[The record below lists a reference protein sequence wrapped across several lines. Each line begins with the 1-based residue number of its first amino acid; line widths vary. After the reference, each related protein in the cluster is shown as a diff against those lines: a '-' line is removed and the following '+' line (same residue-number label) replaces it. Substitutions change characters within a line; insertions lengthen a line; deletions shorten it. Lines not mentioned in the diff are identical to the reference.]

1 MRERKRRGRRKGEMK
16 ERKEKRGIGIAST
29 SIYLQSNLYIYIY
42 IAVDMSSPFPKV
54 FKVVLSLNI
63 MPSARVEGC
72 TIETVVKSKQ
82 TAVVYDTPV

>member
-1 MRERKRRGRRKGEMK
+1 
-16 ERKEKRGIGIAST
+16 
-29 SIYLQSNLYIYIY
+29 
-42 IAVDMSSPFPKV
+42 MSSPFPKV